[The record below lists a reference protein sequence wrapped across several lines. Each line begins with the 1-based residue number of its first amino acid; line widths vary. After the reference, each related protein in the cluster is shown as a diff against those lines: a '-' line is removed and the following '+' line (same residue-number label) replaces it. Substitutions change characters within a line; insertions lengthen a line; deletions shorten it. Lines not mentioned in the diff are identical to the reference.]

1 MRYHPRFDSNA
12 WVWPTG
18 PIEKEINN
26 GRIVFLGFDE
36 RTMKKMKAGKAPDNL
51 PTASRIWGELKESSS
66 DFPTLHHLGIQRL
79 GPKSWNLPH
88 TSVPVSQSRLTAN
101 FVEWL
106 MGFPIGWTDCGS

>member
-1 MRYHPRFDSNA
+1 M
-12 WVWPTG
+12 
-18 PIEKEINN
+18 
-26 GRIVFLGFDE
+26 E